1 MIILDEFHNGH
12 PIKRVPLLVKN
23 VGAEGSAIIIH
34 KMQLVNENDYLFKLP
49 YDAPAIQ
56 PPNSYKHFPIQMVE
70 GFQGTVNYQDYSNV
84 TDTWPRNFLVNYP
97 YSPWWIPTSNTRNYS
112 NTNSYTLYKD
122 TNDQFAFSII
132 FDPLN
137 TESPQGRYHG
147 HFKIFWGSYQNYL
160 GTRPSDMPFS
170 GISWNVFCLHFTAV
184 LNTSGFVEMDRTDW
198 DDIGEIDRTGIYNI
212 IDIKA

>member
-1 MIILDEFHNGH
+1 MIILDEIHNGH

-23 VGAEGSAIIIH
+23 IGPAGTAIIIH
-34 KMQLVNENDYLFKLP
+34 KMQLVNENDYLFNLP
-49 YDAPAIQ
+49 YDTPMSS
-56 PPNSYKHFPIQMVE
+56 PPQSYKYHPMQMVE
-70 GFQGTVNYQDYSNV
+70 GVHGTLNYQDYSNV
-84 TDTWPRNFLVNYP
+84 TDTWQRNFLVDYP
-97 YSPWWIPTSNTRNYS
+97 YAPWWIPASNTQNYS

-132 FDPLN
+132 FDPIN
-137 TESPQGRYHG
+137 TSSPQGDYHG

-160 GTRPSDMPFS
+160 NTTPFDMPFS
-170 GISWNVFCLHFTAV
+170 GIAWNVFCLHFKAK
-184 LNTSGFVEMDRTDW
+184 LNASGFVEMDRTDW